1 MRVFFGWLVW
11 GLYTLWAIWSLASH
25 FLQNPHGGIQDKVSR
40 ILMNW
45 NSLLMGIA
53 LLAMSPLFL
62 FFGWNKFHLLWVLL
76 VLVIISFLNAMMISR
91 FDSFRRRRQ
100 P

>member
-1 MRVFFGWLVW
+1 MSVFFGWLVW

-45 NSLLMGIA
+45 NSLLMVGDVPPV
-53 LLAMSPLFL
+53 SV
-62 FFGWNKFHLLWVLL
+62 LWLEQVSL
-76 VLVIISFLNAMMISR
+76 VVGAPGAGNH
-91 FDSFRRRRQ
+91 FRVQRQ
-100 P
+100 GH